1 MSPPG
6 TTFFHSSE
14 GPTIGVE
21 SELWLVDTAGW
32 DLTSGA
38 PAILKEFP
46 GDPTVKGELLE
57 SIIEI
62 NTGICA
68 DIGQVRS
75 DLQDRVQAVT
85 KVAAGQGMA
94 LISMATH
101 PFARWTDSHVS
112 RSRRYQDFLQRM
124 QFPVRRLLICGL
136 HVHIG
141 VESGEKAVAI
151 VSGLL
156 RYIPHFIG
164 LSANSPFWDGA
175 DTGLASTRTKI
186 FEGMPNAGLPPRL
199 TNYSEFQRFMR
210 TLQRA
215 QAIESIRE
223 VWWDIRP
230 HPGFGTVEVRV
241 FDAVPTIDAMVSLAA
256 LTQCLV
262 VALSALYDDGQQLEL
277 LSEWIVRENKW
288 RATRYGMEAEIIVDD
303 EGRQQ
308 ALRSSVLE
316 MLERLEPY
324 AQELGCTEELAGV
337 EKVANGQPPYQLQLA
352 RYKETGDFKALIQ
365 AAVADL
371 AGETV

>member
-6 TTFFHSSE
+6 PTFFHSSE

-75 DLQDRVQAVT
+75 DLQDRLQAVN
-85 KVAAGQGMA
+85 KVANGQGMA

-101 PFARWTDSHVS
+101 PFARWSDAHVS

-151 VSGLL
+151 VNGLL

-241 FDAVPTIDAMVSLAA
+241 FDAVPTIEAMVSLAA

-337 EKVANGQPPYQLQLA
+337 EKVANGQPPYELQLA

-365 AAVADL
+365 AAVEDL
-371 AGETV
+371 AGDEG

>member
-112 RSRRYQDFLQRM
+112 RSKRYQDFLQRM

-175 DTGLASTRTKI
+175 ITGLASTRTKV

-288 RATRYGMEAEIIVDD
+288 RATRYGMDADIIVDD

-337 EKVANGQPPYQLQLA
+337 EKVANGQPPYELQLA

-365 AAVADL
+365 AAVEDL
-371 AGETV
+371 AG

>member
-112 RSRRYQDFLQRM
+112 RSKRYQDFLQRM

-175 DTGLASTRTKI
+175 VTGLASTRTKV

-230 HPGFGTVEVRV
+230 HPGFGNVEVRV

-288 RATRYGMEAEIIVDD
+288 RAPRYGMEAEIIVDD

-365 AAVADL
+365 AAVEDL
-371 AGETV
+371 AGGIV

>member
-6 TTFFHSSE
+6 PTFFHSSQ

-101 PFARWTDSHVS
+101 PFARWTDAHVS
-112 RSRRYQDFLQRM
+112 RSKRYQDFLQRM

-175 DTGLASTRTKI
+175 ETGLASTRTKI

-288 RATRYGMEAEIIVDD
+288 RATRYGMDADIIVDD

>member
-6 TTFFHSSE
+6 PTFFHSSQ

-38 PAILKEFP
+38 PAILKQFP

-75 DLQDRVQAVT
+75 DLQDRLQAVT

-101 PFARWTDSHVS
+101 PFARWSDAHVS
-112 RSRRYQDFLQRM
+112 RSKRYQDFLHRM

-156 RYIPHFIG
+156 RYIPPFIG

-175 DTGLASTRTKI
+175 ETGLASTRTKI

-230 HPGFGTVEVRV
+230 HPGFGTVEVRA

-288 RATRYGMEAEIIVDD
+288 RATRYGLDADIIVDD

-316 MLERLEPY
+316 MLERLAPY
-324 AQELGCTEELAGV
+324 AKSLGCAEGLAAL

-365 AAVADL
+365 SAVADL